1 MRVFLTGATGYIG
14 SAVLDA
20 LARAGHEVTAL
31 VRSQAAAERLA
42 RRTNKWVVGDLAS
55 PDTYVPRAGG
65 FDAYVHTAFEPSA
78 KGAEV
83 DAAAVDALIALAR
96 QSPAQVLIYTSGIW
110 VLGPTPG
117 ADESAPVN
125 PVSLVQFRPGVERKV
140 LDAGGGGLRTVVIR
154 PAIVFGGGRGIVGD
168 LIKDA
173 ENGVMRVIGSGENH
187 WPLVYDRD
195 LADLYARILASPDAA
210 GIYHASDDSTERVID
225 IVEAIASFAAQ
236 RPEIRFMPIAEAQG
250 KLGPYADA
258 ISLDQVVRS
267 PRSKALGWQP
277 SLGSLLRNVPRLIE
291 EWRNARNG

>member
-1 MRVFLTGATGYIG
+1 VFLTGATGYIG

-20 LARAGHEVTAL
+20 LARAGHDVTAL
-31 VRSQAAAERLA
+31 VRSQSAAERLA
-42 RRTNKWVVGDLAS
+42 HRTDKWIVGDLATPES
-55 PDTYVPRAGG
+55 YVQRAAG

-78 KGAEV
+78 RGAEIDV
-83 DAAAVDALIALAR
+83 AAVDALLALAR
-96 QSPAQVLIYTSGIW
+96 QSSAQVLVYTSGIW
-110 VLGPTPG
+110 VLGSTPG

-125 PVSLVQFRPGVERKV
+125 PAALVQFRAGVERKV
-140 LDAGGGGLRTVVIR
+140 LDAAGGSLRTVVIR

-173 ENGVMRVIGSGENH
+173 ENGVMRVVGSGENH

-195 LADLYARILASPDAA
+195 LADLYARLLASPDAA
-210 GIYHASDDSTERVID
+210 GVYHASDDSTERVID
-225 IVEAIASFAAQ
+225 VVEAIASFAAQ
-236 RPEIRFMPIAEAQG
+236 RPEIRFMPIAEARG

-258 ISLDQVVRS
+258 ISLDQIVRS

-277 SLGSLLRNVPRLIE
+277 SLGSLVRNVPRLVE